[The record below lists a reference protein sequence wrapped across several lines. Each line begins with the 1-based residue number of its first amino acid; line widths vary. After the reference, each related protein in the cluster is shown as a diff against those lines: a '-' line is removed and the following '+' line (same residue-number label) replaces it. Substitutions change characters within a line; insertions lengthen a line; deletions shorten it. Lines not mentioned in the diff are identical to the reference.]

1 MKLDV
6 SRRRALTLGLS
17 ALFVFVLAVSGAV
30 ASCSGTF
37 VSATRVYLYSDRAG
51 LMMAPGSDVKVQ
63 GVVIGRVSAI
73 DLDNNRAK
81 LTLDLDPDR
90 ARALPINVGAEIA
103 PTTLFGR
110 KFVTLLPPEQPAAAT
125 LSAGSV
131 IDGSKVTVEINDTFQ
146 TLLTVLKTVEPQKV
160 NATLTAV
167 ETALNGHGGRFGDL
181 MVALDRYL
189 GQFNDS
195 IPTLQRDLPLFADNL
210 DTFAATTPDLMTTMR
225 NLSTTSSTIIEKQAS
240 LSAFLLS
247 FTNFGNSGSSLLD
260 SSATPLI
267 GAVQAL
273 EPTTRVLAEQSPAFP
288 CFLSALNEA
297 RKYLDNGFAGQ
308 RPGLNALGTILM
320 GDPPYTYAKD
330 LPVNGADNP
339 PSCYGYPYSGP
350 GGAPVPHTDFN
361 TGTTVYGPVRSPED
375 LLGNPFA
382 PLIYGLT
389 R

>member
-1 MKLDV
+1 MKLEV

-17 ALFVFVLAVSGAV
+17 ALIAFVMAVTGAI

-37 VSATRVYLYSDRAG
+37 VTSTRVYLYSDRAG
-51 LMMAPGSDVKVQ
+51 LLMAPGSDVKVQ

-73 DLDNNRAK
+73 DLDHDRAK
-81 LTLDLDPDR
+81 LTLDLEPAK
-90 ARALPINVGAEIA
+90 ARRLPSNVGAEIA

-110 KFVTLLPPEQPAAAT
+110 KFVTLLLPEQPTASM

-131 IDGSKVTVEINDTFQ
+131 IDGTKVTVEINDILQ
-146 TLLTVLKTVEPQKV
+146 TLLTVLKTLEPQKV
-160 NATLTAV
+160 NATLTALG
-167 ETALNGHGGRFGDL
+167 TALDGHGGRFGDL

-195 IPTLQRDLPLFADNL
+195 IPTLQRDVPLIADNL
-210 DTFAATTPDLMTTMR
+210 DTLAAVMPDLMATIH
-225 NLSTTSSTIIEKQAS
+225 NFSATSSTIVEKQAS

-247 FTNFGNSGSSLLD
+247 FTNFGNTGSAFLD
-260 SSATPLI
+260 SSGTPLI

-273 EPTTRVLAEQSPAFP
+273 EPTTRVLAEQAPSYP
-288 CFLSALNEA
+288 CFLSALNDA
-297 RKYLDNGFAGQ
+297 RKYFERAFGGG

-339 PSCYGYPYSGP
+339 PSCNGYPFGAGSPPP
-350 GGAPVPHTDFN
+350 GHTDFN

-375 LLGNPFA
+375 LIGNPFA
-382 PLIYGLT
+382 ALIYGLT

>member
-1 MKLDV
+1 MKLEV

-17 ALFVFVLAVSGAV
+17 ALIAFVLVVSGAI

-37 VSATRVYLYSDRAG
+37 VSSTRVYLYSDRAG
-51 LMMAPGSDVKVQ
+51 LLMAPGSDVKVQ
-63 GVVIGRVSAI
+63 GVVVGRVSAI
-73 DLDNNRAK
+73 DLDHDRAK
-81 LTLDLDPDR
+81 LTLDLEPSQ
-90 ARALPINVGAEIA
+90 ARRLPANIGADIA

-110 KFVTLLPPEQPAAAT
+110 KFVTLVLPEQPAANK
-125 LSAGSV
+125 LSAGAV
-131 IDGSKVTVEINDTFQ
+131 IDGSKVTVEINDIFQ
-146 TLLTVLKTVEPQKV
+146 TLLSVLKTLEPQKV
-160 NATLTAV
+160 NATLTAL
-167 ETALNGHGGRFGDL
+167 ETALDGHGGRFGDL

-195 IPTLQRDLPLFADNL
+195 IPTLQRDVPLIADNL
-210 DTFAATTPDLMTTMR
+210 DTLAAATPDLMNTIH
-225 NLSTTSSTIIEKQAS
+225 NFSTTSSTIVEKQAS

-247 FTNFGNSGSSLLD
+247 FTNFGNTGNSFLD
-260 SSATPLI
+260 SSGTPLI

-273 EPTTRVLAEQSPAFP
+273 EPTTRVLAEQAPSYP
-288 CFLSALNEA
+288 CFLSALNDA
-297 RKYLDNGFAGQ
+297 RKYFERAFGGG

-339 PSCYGYPYSGP
+339 PSCYGYPFGP
-350 GGAPVPHTDFN
+350 GTAPLGHTDFN

-375 LLGNPFA
+375 LIGNPFA
-382 PLIYGLT
+382 ALIYGLT